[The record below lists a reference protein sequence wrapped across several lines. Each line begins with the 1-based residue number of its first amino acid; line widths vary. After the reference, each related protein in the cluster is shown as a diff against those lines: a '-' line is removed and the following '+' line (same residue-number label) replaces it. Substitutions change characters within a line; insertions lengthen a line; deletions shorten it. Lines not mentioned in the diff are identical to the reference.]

1 MCFKEVCTSTP
12 AVCFVLVLVSYAVF
26 SHVLHRKSLPLL
38 PLPMF
43 CSLILIKIPTAEFAY
58 GLPRVPCQSLV
69 DSFCPCA
76 TGLGMPE
83 SSPGAFCRAPHVLS
97 QQPDGFYPS
106 LSKQLTLK
114 LCKNYCF
121 GSALMCLSQGSSANV
136 CFGLFLGSLGLR
148 CCCSLGLQS
157 RGACALRG

>member
-1 MCFKEVCTSTP
+1 MLQRGLHQYSCSLLCFGSCFLCCVLTCTAQEISASP
-12 AVCFVLVLVSYAVF
+12 PSV
-26 SHVLHRKSLPLL
+26 
-38 PLPMF
+38 PMF
-43 CSLILIKIPTAEFAY
+43 CSLILIQIPTAEFAY

-76 TGLGMPE
+76 SGLGMPG

-106 LSKQLTLK
+106 LSKQLTLE
-114 LCKNYCF
+114 LFKNYCF

-136 CFGLFLGSLGLR
+136 CFGWFLGSLGLS
-148 CCCSLGLQS
+148 CCCSFGLQS
-157 RGACALRG
+157 CALGG